1 MFQYSVIA
9 MLAALAVAAETL
21 SPVAGTVTASL
32 VDDAVAPLSC
42 PFETT
47 HTVASMLNGDAN
59 DGELLHVWTGNS
71 FNVYQ
76 LTGGQWRIYGTQAA
90 MPAGRIAIDEHG
102 AAWMRSRSG
111 NGTTTVQLY
120 GGVPEDDSIGILA
133 PPQSWQLLAY
143 PWPVA
148 VTLNSLAWTGAA
160 DGDQVKIWD
169 AAAADW
175 ETYDRVGGA
184 WQGNLAD
191 PVIEPATA
199 FLYYNSGTASAT
211 LTFDRPF

>member
-1 MFQYSVIA
+1 MFQYAVIA
-9 MLAALAVAAETL
+9 MLAALAVAADTL

-47 HTVASMLNGDAN
+47 HTIASMLTGDAN
-59 DGELLHVWTGNS
+59 DGELLHVWTGNA

-76 LTGGQWRIYGTQAA
+76 LTGGQWRIYGTQTA
-90 MPAGRIAIDEHG
+90 MPAGRIVIEHG

-111 NGTTTVQLY
+111 NGTTTIQLY

-148 VTLNSLAWTGAA
+148 VTLNGLAWTGAA
-160 DGDQVKIWD
+160 DGDQIKIWD
-169 AAAADW
+169 AAAANW
-175 ETYDRVGGA
+175 QTYDRVGGV

-191 PVIEPATA
+191 PVIELATA
-199 FLYYNSGTASAT
+199 FLYYNSGTVSAT

>member
-1 MFQYSVIA
+1 
-9 MLAALAVAAETL
+9 MLTTLAVAADTL
-21 SPVAGTVTASL
+21 SPVAGTVAVSL
-32 VDDAVAPLSC
+32 ADDAVAPLSC

-47 HTVASMLNGDAN
+47 HTITSILIGDAI
-59 DGELLHVWTGNS
+59 DGELLHVWTGNA

-76 LTGGQWRIYGTQAA
+76 LTEGQWRIYGTQTA
-90 MPAGRIAIDEHG
+90 MPAGRIVIEHG
-102 AAWMRSRSG
+102 AAWMRSRS
-111 NGTTTVQLY
+111 NDGTTTIQLY
-120 GGVPEDDSIGILA
+120 GIVPESDSIGILT

-148 VTLNSLAWTGAA
+148 ITLNSLAWTGAA
-160 DGDQVKIWD
+160 DGDQIKIWD

-175 ETYDRVGGA
+175 ETYDRVGGV

-191 PVIEPATA
+191 PVIGLATG
-199 FLYYNSGTASAT
+199 FLYYNSAAVSAT